1 MTQTTK
7 RKASQTE
14 MNWRIAQFLRRLVI
28 DTTGQELAEAAAVL
42 PLMFMILLGIFWF
55 GEAFSIYGTTA
66 RAAQEAALAAAE
78 STCTTCAGGLSNV
91 DNAEAT
97 ITNVFTVASLNTTTQ
112 LSPPSPAPNLLS
124 CLNGTVVSCTHD
136 KLNICVQPN
145 VQLSSTGGGAV
156 GACGVSVSFTYR
168 YQMWLPFTSLNNQ
181 AIQIRAAAQA
191 PLESR

>member
-1 MTQTTK
+1 MTQTSQPES
-7 RKASQTE
+7 SQTE
-14 MNWRIAQFLRRLVI
+14 TKQRVKRFLRRLVVE
-28 DTTGQELAEAAAVL
+28 TTGQELAEAAAVL

-55 GEAFSIYGTTA
+55 GEAFSIYGTAA

-78 STCTTCAGGLSNV
+78 STCTTCAGGSTPTQ
-91 DNAEAT
+91 NAYNT
-97 ITNVFTVASLNTTTQ
+97 ITNIFAVSNLNTNQ
-112 LSPPSPAPNLLS
+112 LSPPSPKPNLLS
-124 CLNGTVVSCTHD
+124 CAGGAAVQCDPTQP
-136 KLNICVQPN
+136 NICVQTK

>member
-1 MTQTTK
+1 
-7 RKASQTE
+7 
-14 MNWRIAQFLRRLVI
+14 
-28 DTTGQELAEAAAVL
+28 
-42 PLMFMILLGIFWF
+42 MFMILLGIFWF
-55 GEAFSIYGTTA
+55 GEAFSIYGTAA

-78 STCTTCAGGLSNV
+78 STCTTCAGGSTPTQNAYDHHHEHICGLESEYKSAKPTEPEAQSFIVRGRRRLSS
-91 DNAEAT
+91 AT
-97 ITNVFTVASLNTTTQ
+97 LTQ
-112 LSPPSPAPNLLS
+112 P
-124 CLNGTVVSCTHD
+124 
-136 KLNICVQPN
+136 NICVQTK

>member
-1 MTQTTK
+1 MTQAT
-7 RKASQTE
+7 QTE
-14 MNWRIAQFLRRLVI
+14 TKQRVAQLLRRLAL

-55 GEAFSIYGTTA
+55 GEAFTIYGTTA
-66 RAAQEAALAAAE
+66 RAAQEAAIAAAE
-78 STCTTCAGGLSNV
+78 STCTTCAPLLSPV

-97 ITNVFTVASLNTTTQ
+97 ITNIFTVASLHTNQ
-112 LSPPSPAPNLLS
+112 LFPPSPRPNLLS
-124 CLNGTVVSCTHD
+124 CRGGAVAVPCTND

-145 VQLSSTGGGAV
+145 VQLSSTGGGGV
-156 GACGVSVSFTYR
+156 GACGISVSFTYK